1 MHHVGHLR
9 PYPLTNRRQG
19 NHIASFLTNA
29 GADGL
34 QSGGSITWASDTIK
48 ARLVAS
54 SATVNK
60 DDTTMTPY
68 TVIGTD
74 QTLGSK
80 TKTKD
85 TTNDRIVY
93 SAAALTWAA
102 VAGGSTVGYVCIFKF
117 VTNDAGSTPIAV
129 IDVADTATNGGD
141 LTLTADGTNGF
152 FYTQQ

>member
-1 MHHVGHLR
+1 M
-9 PYPLTNRRQG
+9 
-19 NHIASFLTNA
+19 ASFVTNA

-34 QSGGSITWASDTIK
+34 QTGGGITYASDTIK

-54 SATVNK
+54 SATLNK
-60 DDTTMTPY
+60 DDTSMTPY
-68 TVIGTD
+68 TAIGTD

-93 SAAALTWAA
+93 TAAALTWTA
-102 VAGGSTVGYVCIFKF
+102 VAGGSTVGYVAIFKF

-129 IDVADTATNGGD
+129 IDVADVATNGGD
-141 LTLTADGTNGF
+141 LTLTPDATNGF